1 MTVEFLSHPAFW
13 IVLAAV
19 SELIG
24 MSPLKSQQHHP
35 ACPAGPV
42 RHQAGKALKPNIGPV
57 TLTLFTT
64 KPRDAEAKALINEA
78 KTLASIDQQV
88 DAWHAA
94 QPKAPDPVIIEHPID
109 PVLPGD
115 SQLLG
120 GAMEIKAPW
129 KRD

>member
-1 MTVEFLSHPAFW
+1 VVVTVFST
-13 IVLAAV
+13 
-19 SELIG
+19 
-24 MSPLKSQQHHP
+24 
-35 ACPAGPV
+35 
-42 RHQAGKALKPNIGPV
+42 R
-57 TLTLFTT
+57 
-64 KPRDAEAKALINEA
+64 PRDADAKQIIAEA

-94 QPKAPDPVIIEHPID
+94 QPKAPDPVIIEHPIG
-109 PVLPGD
+109 PGD

>member
-1 MTVEFLSHPAFW
+1 LP
-13 IVLAAV
+13 
-19 SELIG
+19 
-24 MSPLKSQQHHP
+24 
-35 ACPAGPV
+35 
-42 RHQAGKALKPNIGPV
+42 

-64 KPRDAEAKALINEA
+64 KPRDAEAKRLVNEA

-88 DAWHAA
+88 NAWHAA
-94 QPKAPDPVIIEHPID
+94 QPKAPDLVIIEHPID
-109 PVLPGD
+109 PGD

>member
-1 MTVEFLSHPAFW
+1 
-13 IVLAAV
+13 
-19 SELIG
+19 
-24 MSPLKSQQHHP
+24 
-35 ACPAGPV
+35 
-42 RHQAGKALKPNIGPV
+42 
-57 TLTLFTT
+57 LFSTRA
-64 KPRDAEAKALINEA
+64 RDAEAKQLIAEQ

-94 QPKAPDPVIIEHPID
+94 QPKAPDPVIIEHPIE
-109 PVLPGD
+109 PGD

>member
-1 MTVEFLSHPAFW
+1 LP
-13 IVLAAV
+13 
-19 SELIG
+19 
-24 MSPLKSQQHHP
+24 
-35 ACPAGPV
+35 
-42 RHQAGKALKPNIGPV
+42 

-64 KPRDAEAKALINEA
+64 KPRDAEAKQFIAEA
-78 KTLASIDQQV
+78 ATLASINQQV

-94 QPKAPDPVIIEHPID
+94 QPKAPDPVIVEHPID
-109 PVLPGD
+109 PVLQPGA